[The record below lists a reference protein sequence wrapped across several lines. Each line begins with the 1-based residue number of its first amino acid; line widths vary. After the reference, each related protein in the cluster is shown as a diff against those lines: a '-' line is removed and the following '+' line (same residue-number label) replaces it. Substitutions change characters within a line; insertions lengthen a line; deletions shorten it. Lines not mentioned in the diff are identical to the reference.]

1 MASTTKWVKIVKHI
15 TPLYTGTLIGTL
27 RTKYPELIPLSLEL
41 FNRGHCTFAVNST
54 PDVGYRYSIVE
65 EFMSNGNKDLVL
77 RDNHTPRLFIVLDDD
92 CIEHEP
98 PRTTIKDVGRV
109 SVSEVAAEVD
119 RFMHIGDLR
128 KIGSCWM
135 GYISGPHVVRFYV
148 ELTSKRPFDYND
160 PEMATS
166 SNTFEIVSRL
176 IQRFVKRAPYIVNCF
191 VGQIE
196 AEDLVFDVLD
206 GNTVR
211 VYFTPL
217 EHTNDQ
223 YMKFIDDV
231 NVLTK

>member
-1 MASTTKWVKIVKHI
+1 MASTTKWVKIVKHT
-15 TPLYTGTLIGTL
+15 TPLYTGAFIGIV
-27 RTKYPELIPLSLEL
+27 RSKYPELIPNALEL
-41 FNRGHCTFAVNST
+41 FNRNRCTFAVVSS
-54 PDVGYRYSIVE
+54 PRVCDRCVIVD
-65 EFMSNGNKDLVL
+65 EFMLNEQNVLVL
-77 RDNHTPRLFIVLDDD
+77 RDRNSPRLFFVLNDD
-92 CIEHEP
+92 CIEHE
-98 PRTTIKDVGRV
+98 TLKSMKEV
-109 SVSEVAAEVD
+109 SRISVPEVAAEVD
-119 RFMHIGDLR
+119 RYIHIGDLR